1 MKRVLLAAGFV
12 AFAAVSSAQSDSIS
26 PSTPDTAAAR
36 VSVPNDTIRM
46 GNMII
51 IRSGND
57 RGDRNVYRKN
67 NHANENLRTNWFVI
81 DIGFNQ
87 INDQTNY
94 TQAISSGYLPA
105 GANEDWFS
113 QRNFKSTNINIW
125 VFMQRL
131 NLIKHVI
138 HLKYGAGLELNNY
151 KYTENIR
158 FSETGVPLVT
168 MDTRDYKKN
177 KLAADY
183 ITIPVML
190 NINLTP
196 GKKHAFGFSAGMSA
210 GYLYA
215 SRQKTAGGGLD
226 KKKYRDDLGLRTF
239 KVSYIGELA
248 FGPIKLYGS
257 YATRSMFEK
266 GLDQTPFNFG
276 IRISN

>member
-215 SRQKTAGGGLD
+215 SRQKTVGGGLD